1 MMDEEYRARVI
12 QDGAV
17 VAQAFGDRDSV
28 IREGQHYHAVYLADG
43 PADLVLQ
50 VKRGGRWRFV
60 DMTPPAP
67 PKLAPWEAA
76 YDDWLKTAPTLAG
89 CHMTWIAAVEWYD
102 GQIGMV
108 AQNERGHVSLSD
120 IRRRTMGDDA

>member
-1 MMDEEYRARVI
+1 MDEEYRARVI

-28 IREGQHYHAVYLADG
+28 IRHGQHYHAAYLVDG
-43 PADLVLQ
+43 PADLVLH

-76 YDDWLKTAPTLAG
+76 YEEWEQYEIVQSPGEA
-89 CHMTWIAAVEWYD
+89 WQAAVEWCV
-102 GQIGMV
+102 GQ
-108 AQNERGHVSLSD
+108 ANEEFLLPEIKQGF
-120 IRRRTMGDDA
+120 RRRIMGDDA